1 MQITWGGGTW
11 KSENLIRCHYDNTDV
26 EAGQQMVRTGP
37 RATSMIMTT
46 ILLMMMLAN
55 CTAEDGDDY
64 NDDNSKENEDNDAKL
79 QQQVV
84 RTEAGG
90 I

>member
-1 MQITWGGGTW
+1 M
-11 KSENLIRCHYDNTDV
+11 L
-26 EAGQQMVRTGP
+26 RTGGP
-37 RATSMIMTT
+37 KATSMIMTT
-46 ILLMMMLAN
+46 MRLMMMLAN
-55 CTAEDGDDY
+55 CRAEDGDDY

-79 QQQVV
+79 QQVV

>member
-1 MQITWGGGTW
+1 MA
-11 KSENLIRCHYDNTDV
+11 SEYLIGCHYDDTDV

-46 ILLMMMLAN
+46 MLLMMMLAN

-79 QQQVV
+79 QQVV

>member
-1 MQITWGGGTW
+1 M
-11 KSENLIRCHYDNTDV
+11 
-26 EAGQQMVRTGP
+26 
-37 RATSMIMTT
+37 
-46 ILLMMMLAN
+46 LLMMMLAN

-64 NDDNSKENEDNDAKL
+64 NDGNSKENDKDAKL
-79 QQQVV
+79 QQVV

>member
-1 MQITWGGGTW
+1 
-11 KSENLIRCHYDNTDV
+11 
-26 EAGQQMVRTGP
+26 
-37 RATSMIMTT
+37 MI
-46 ILLMMMLAN
+46 
-55 CTAEDGDDY
+55 DDY

-79 QQQVV
+79 QQVV

>member
-1 MQITWGGGTW
+1 MGRGGAEEP
-11 KSENLIRCHYDNTDV
+11 ENLIRCHYDNTDV

-46 ILLMMMLAN
+46 MLLMMMLAN

-64 NDDNSKENEDNDAKL
+64 NDGNSKENDNDAKL
-79 QQQVV
+79 QQVV

>member
-1 MQITWGGGTW
+1 M
-11 KSENLIRCHYDNTDV
+11 
-26 EAGQQMVRTGP
+26 
-37 RATSMIMTT
+37 MITT
-46 ILLMMMLAN
+46 ILLMKMLAN

-64 NDDNSKENEDNDAKL
+64 NDDNSKENEDNDVKL
-79 QQQVV
+79 QQVV